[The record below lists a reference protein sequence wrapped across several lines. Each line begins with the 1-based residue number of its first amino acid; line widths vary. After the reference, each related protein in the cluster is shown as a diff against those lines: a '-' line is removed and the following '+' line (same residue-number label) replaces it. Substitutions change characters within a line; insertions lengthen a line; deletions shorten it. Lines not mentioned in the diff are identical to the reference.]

1 MSVCVCARANLV
13 GSVIVGVCQ
22 AISRHA
28 ELIRN
33 KIFYAIYNDF
43 EYISLKRLY
52 SKSASSSR
60 SRYFQ
65 CCLVKCRA
73 RLSAHVPFALHVS
86 NRHMIYFALPFHIS
100 NYADQHF
107 IYIWRDYDI
116 RSRKISNTQ
125 YWDLDFISLWDLVG
139 ASTAVLPRRLSNVTA
154 IGSNRHTLI
163 KLKYFTILYCF
174 RHVRPCFSL
183 STDILHKGC
192 PPAPSHYSHQC
203 WLFPSNRKKLHDNVL
218 ENTPLFAFQ
227 IMHIHCCGQNDGH
240 FMQVSMFQ
248 KLIQGFV
255 C

>member
-13 GSVIVGVCQ
+13 GSVLVGVRQ

-60 SRYFQ
+60 SRYFE
-65 CCLVKCRA
+65 CCLMKCWEPIA
-73 RLSAHVPFALHVS
+73 DVQGKWYMCTKHMYHLPCTSAVW
-86 NRHMIYFALPFHIS
+86 HMICFALPFHIS
-100 NYADQHF
+100 NYADQRF

-116 RSRKISNTQ
+116 RSRKVSNTQ

-139 ASTAVLPRRLSNVTA
+139 ASTAVLPRRLSNATA

-192 PPAPSHYSHQC
+192 PPGSKSLLKPM
-203 WLFPSNRKKLHDNVL
+203 LPFP
-218 ENTPLFAFQ
+218 Q
-227 IMHIHCCGQNDGH
+227 Q
-240 FMQVSMFQ
+240 
-248 KLIQGFV
+248 
-255 C
+255 